1 MENQYPIV
9 ISRWPRTLPARLL
22 NFYQY
27 IEILRETYK
36 NSDHSIKN
44 HSRGLHTASSEFF
57 LLQTDRLQW
66 PTKIFKYLLQN
77 IFLNILCALNVVTSV
92 NETRLSWLWTV
103 TFEIIPKTCI
113 EVIIQ
118 DIYCKYTFSEKL
130 GSSFKHTTSATDG
143 FTIHRFLAFD
153 RFALLINCKHIWKFI
168 FSLR

>member
-44 HSRGLHTASSEFF
+44 HSRDLHTAFNEFF

-66 PTKIFKYLLQN
+66 LTKIFKYLLQN

-103 TFEIIPKTCI
+103 TFETIPKMCT

-118 DIYCKYTFSEKL
+118 DIYCKYTLSEKL
-130 GSSFKHTTSATDG
+130 SSSLKYTTDTTNG
-143 FTIHRFLAFD
+143 FTIHRFLVRLVNKLQTLMEIHIFTK
-153 RFALLINCKHIWKFI
+153 INK
-168 FSLR
+168 

>member
-44 HSRGLHTASSEFF
+44 HSRGLHTASSKFF
-57 LLQTDRLQW
+57 LLRTDRLQW
-66 PTKIFKYLLQN
+66 LTKIFKCLLQN
-77 IFLNILCALNVVTSV
+77 IFLNILCALNVVTTV

-103 TFEIIPKTCI
+103 TFETVPKMYI
-113 EVIIQ
+113 KVIIQ
-118 DIYCKYTFSEKL
+118 DIYYKYTLSKKL
-130 GSSFKHTTSATDG
+130 SSSLKYTTSATDG
-143 FTIHRFLAFD
+143 FTIHRILVRLVNKLQTFME
-153 RFALLINCKHIWKFI
+153 IHI
-168 FSLR
+168 LRW

>member
-44 HSRGLHTASSEFF
+44 HSRELHTASSEFF

-66 PTKIFKYLLQN
+66 LTKIFKYLLQN
-77 IFLNILCALNVVTSV
+77 IFLNILYALNVVTSV
-92 NETRLSWLWTV
+92 NQTRLSWLGTV
-103 TFEIIPKTCI
+103 TFETIPKTCI

-118 DIYCKYTFSEKL
+118 NIYCKYTLSEKL
-130 GSSFKHTTSATDG
+130 SSTLKYTTSATDG
-143 FTIHRFLAFD
+143 FIIHRFLVRLVNKLQTFMEIHI
-153 RFALLINCKHIWKFI
+153 FTKINK
-168 FSLR
+168 